1 MPRRLGVVLLGVLL
15 LCGTWTAVLPAQ
27 EKKAAAKEKSAAA
40 AKGQKAQAP
49 VKAKPQP
56 KPAAKPPAA
65 ANKDNKPDSKPGG
78 KPTAK
83 PDTKPAGKP
92 TGKPE
97 QKPAAKQGGKSAA
110 KPQAEKVSFVRQ
122 VAPILVKKC
131 LACHGP
137 RQPKSNYQVTSYQ
150 ALLQEGDFGS
160 PPVVPGKPEESMLYE
175 LIAEE
180 DDPESWMPKEADRL
194 PEAEIAVIRRWIEQG
209 APFDGPDKTAPLTRI
224 IPRVY
229 DPAPQAY
236 PAPLPVTALAFSPD
250 GKRLVASGYNELTL
264 WDPESGKLLGRWG
277 QMPQR
282 IYDLEFS
289 PDGKLLAVAG
299 GTPGEL
305 GEAKL
310 LDAATGR
317 TVRLLAVT
325 EDVVF
330 AVAFSPDGKRVA
342 CGGADRAIRIF
353 ETGSGKLLHKMEDHA
368 DWVMDLAWSPDGKWL
383 VSASRDKTAKVFE
396 AAKGQAQ
403 TTYNGHGAVV
413 YACVFSADG
422 KSVFTAAENRRI
434 HQWNPQDGKKQ
445 GEMGLSGEVFRLVR
459 ADGFLLACASDRTAR
474 QYQMKD
480 RKQVRVFGGHSDWV
494 YSLAVHLG
502 SKRLATG
509 TFDGKIFLW
518 NLADGKQLRNF
529 YAAPGYPKKVA
540 KK

>member
-1 MPRRLGVVLLGVLL
+1 MWRQGWIVLLVV
-15 LCGTWTAVLPAQ
+15 AVLGSGLPGALVAAEKGKPQAQAAPGGKKPAAPGKSQ
-27 EKKAAAKEKSAAA
+27 AKPPAKKAKAAAEPQQKKPAEK
-40 AKGQKAQAP
+40 P
-49 VKAKPQP
+49 KPQP
-56 KPAAKPPAA
+56 K
-65 ANKDNKPDSKPGG
+65 
-78 KPTAK
+78 
-83 PDTKPAGKP
+83 
-92 TGKPE
+92 
-97 QKPAAKQGGKSAA
+97 
-110 KPQAEKVSFVRQ
+110 KPQAAQEKPKPQPKKQPANKPQNPQVSFVRQ

-150 ALLQEGDFGS
+150 LLLQEGDFGS
-160 PPVVPGKPEESMLYE
+160 PPVVPGKPEESMLYL

-180 DDPESWMPKEADRL
+180 DDPESWMPKEGDRL
-194 PEAEIAVIRRWIEQG
+194 PGEQIALIRRWIEQG
-209 APFDGPDKTAPLTRI
+209 AKFDGADQSAPLTRI

-236 PAPLPVTALAFSPD
+236 PAPLPVTALAFAPD

-264 WDPESGKLLGRWG
+264 WDPESGKLLARWG

-299 GTPGEL
+299 GTPGSL

-310 LDAATGR
+310 LDATSGR
-317 TVRLLAVT
+317 QVRLLAVT
-325 EDVVF
+325 EDVMF

-342 CGGADRAIRIF
+342 CAGADRVIRIF
-353 ETGSGKLLHKMEDHA
+353 DTANGKLLHKLEDHA

-383 VSASRDKTAKVFE
+383 LSASRDKTAKVFD
-396 AAKGQAQ
+396 AAKGQAH

-413 YACVFSADG
+413 YACTFSPDG
-422 KSVFTAAENRRI
+422 KTAFTAAENRRI

-445 GEMGLSGEVFRLVR
+445 AEITNIGGEIYRLVR
-459 ADGFLLACASDRTAR
+459 AQGFLFACASDRSAR
-474 QYQMKD
+474 QYQFKD
-480 RKQVRVFGGHSDWV
+480 RKQVRAFTGHSDWV
-494 YSLAVHLG
+494 YTVAVHLPG
-502 SKRLATG
+502 KRLAAG
-509 TFDGKIFLW
+509 TFDGKIFVW
-518 NLADGKQLRNF
+518 NLADGKQLRSF